1 MKGGGAI
8 LKCAQINLLHI
19 HGYTLFHYFQ
29 YALPLLLLYFFF
41 FFFFFLF
48 FLSSFLSF
56 FSFSLFFPTSLRSRG
71 ELMAYPVDSV
81 PFPANFFQLDGKLCI
96 CLAISISL
104 LMNPRR
110 TLFQTYYKKSV
121 HRENGTEKGTRKS
134 NAHESPWRLHREE
147 QAVPKATVCGHLCGC
162 YPPHSCNTRVKGNT
176 VSAGHCTG
184 RYETHN
190 INMLDN

>member
-1 MKGGGAI
+1 MD
-8 LKCAQINLLHI
+8 
-19 HGYTLFHYFQ
+19 TR
-29 YALPLLLLYFFF
+29 FFTTF
-41 FFFFFLF
+41 NMHFLSSSSTSSSSYSYSYSFFLPF
-48 FLSSFLSF
+48 FLSFFSF
-56 FSFSLFFPTSLRSRG
+56 FSFSLFFPTSLGSRG

-176 VSAGHCTG
+176 VSAGHCMG